1 MELNIEIKD
10 IMSHTSEFYSLS
22 KDKITLGRKT
32 SHEIAI
38 NNKYI
43 SDTHA
48 SIIMEN
54 ERIYIKDE
62 KSSNG
67 TEIYSNNRWNTL
79 DSRKQEVTLP
89 VQIKLAEAVVVMI
102 QSGESQMLSLSEV
115 ENNVAIMV
123 LDLCDSTNQ
132 ALDNEQ
138 IAFHLKQR
146 LNNIAKPILYAAPI
160 NFYKNT
166 GDGFLAT
173 FPKTSQAVN
182 CAIKILKILEKRNKS
197 SKNPPINVRIGL
209 HKGVTYVI
217 DPSTED
223 IHGIDVNI
231 TFRIEG
237 LTKRAI
243 RRTKAHIGEKNRILA
258 SKFFY
263 TDYMK
268 RAGRKKDLFELC
280 GSARLKGI
288 KDKIEIYRINWK

>member
-22 KDKITLGRKT
+22 KDRITLGRKA

-67 TEIYSNNRWNTL
+67 TEIYTNNRWNTL